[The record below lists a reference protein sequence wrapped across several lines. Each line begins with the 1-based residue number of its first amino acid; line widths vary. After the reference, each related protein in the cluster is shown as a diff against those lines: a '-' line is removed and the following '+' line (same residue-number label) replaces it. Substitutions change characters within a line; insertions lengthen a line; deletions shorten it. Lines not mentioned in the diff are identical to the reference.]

1 MAKPDHSTSKATGS
15 RLITWRLV
23 MFLLGMALVEASRT
37 LTMVQVP
44 VYLREQGANI
54 REIGL
59 FFTIA
64 LVFPLI
70 LRILGGWF
78 SDSVGRLRA
87 LTIGSITGALAYLAY
102 TLAPT
107 WRVALIGPALL
118 AVAVALVFPS
128 YKAYIADH
136 STEHAR
142 GRLFGIAEA
151 VIAVAWII
159 GPPIGGFLAENLG
172 YSWMF
177 ATAALAFAASGFIFF
192 SLHITRD
199 PSLDPVTSKPTL
211 LSLRGSLA
219 EMLPLLISGGLITW
233 VLITDGVRDV
243 AFKLSF
249 ELMPVYLSD
258 IANMSKQTI
267 GLLDGIFG
275 ISIAC
280 TLVLAGWLVDK
291 TSERL
296 AVVLGL
302 GFVIASRLVF
312 AIAQTFA
319 GFAVSW
325 SLLGIGAGLFDPAYG
340 SLIAKGVPSR
350 LRGITFGLVVTS
362 LGIIS
367 LPSPWIGSQIWT
379 HFGPKAPFFTTVV
392 IGTLAIIPAWLKLV
406 PPEKLSEAQQPE
418 TDANDVP

>member
-1 MAKPDHSTSKATGS
+1 
-15 RLITWRLV
+15 

-44 VYLREQGANI
+44 IYLREQGANI
-54 REIGL
+54 RQIGL

-64 LVFPLI
+64 LIFPLI

-78 SDSVGRLRA
+78 SDLIGRLRA
-87 LTIGSITGALAYLAY
+87 LAIGSLAGSLAYLAY
-102 TLAPT
+102 TLAPN
-107 WRVALIGPALL
+107 WRIALTGPALL

-128 YKAYIADH
+128 YKAYIADQ
-136 STEHAR
+136 STEHTR

-159 GPPIGGFLAENLG
+159 GPPFGGLLAENMG

-177 ATAALAFAASGFIFF
+177 GTATIAFAASGFIFL
-192 SLHITRD
+192 SLHLTRD
-199 PSLDPVTSKPTL
+199 PSLDPAISKPTL

-219 EMLPLLISGGLITW
+219 EMIPLLVSGGLITW

-302 GFVIASRLVF
+302 ACVIASRFVF
-312 AIAQTFA
+312 ATAQSFA

-340 SLIAKGVPSR
+340 SLIARGVPR
-350 LRGITFGLVVTS
+350 HLRGITFGLVVTS

-379 HFGPKAPFFTTVV
+379 HLGPKAPFFTTVV
-392 IGTLAIIPAWLKLV
+392 LGTLAIIPAWIKLV
-406 PPEKLSEAQQPE
+406 PQDKRSGPQQPE
-418 TDANDVP
+418 TASHDLP